1 MVKRKQISTACQL
14 LGRKGLIFDSE
25 GYQIP
30 CNAMNAIRLGKFG
43 EDFSDLKSFKQY
55 LTTASLQKA
64 YQKLCGIPDEKCLEC
79 NSLMFCGG
87 VYVCQWT
94 NYKSLDYSRK

>member
-30 CNAMNAIRLGKFG
+30 CNAMYAIRLGKFG

-55 LTTASLQKA
+55 LTTASLQKV

-79 NSLMFCGG
+79 KSLMFCGG
-87 VYVCQWT
+87 GYVCQWT